1 MKVSHIVITRILLV
15 IFLFLSVHSLS
26 AKNNNSQD
34 TTSNSYL
41 LDKAREFAYNKER
54 IKARN
59 LCFQILKRDST
70 YWDAAVLIGRT
81 YIWDSE
87 YDSSR
92 VVLNRVLIQKPGYY
106 DAIDAIIDNE
116 IMADDY
122 SSAVIYADEALLY
135 HPGDETFL
143 YKKARALNKLGKT
156 KDSQAILRNIVQ
168 LNPDN
173 KEAPKLLL
181 DIKRAGRVNKFTMSY
196 STDMFDGSTPWTFA
210 SASIGRKTKRFGS
223 VILRYNFANR
233 FGNNGNQIEID
244 AYPAIAKGI
253 YFYFNA
259 GISNKKNFPYT
270 RLSIEPYFKLPK
282 SFELSVGV
290 RYMNFDANR
299 LFALDSNKVLI
310 YTGTIGKYFGSYWIS
325 LRPYFTKGT
334 DAWSKSASITVRRYF
349 GDEDSFISLNVG
361 SGMSP
366 DEQQYAF
373 NPDMTFLKSNKI
385 SLDYQQKVAHQLIFY
400 CGGGY
405 AREEIRTD
413 VKRNRFSLS
422 AGISILF

>member
-210 SASIGRKTKRFGS
+210 SASLGRKTKRFGS

-253 YFYFNA
+253 FFYFNA

>member
-1 MKVSHIVITRILLV
+1 MKVSYTVITRILLV
-15 IFLFLSVHSLS
+15 IFSFLSVYSVS
-26 AKNNNSQD
+26 GKSIISQD
-34 TTSNSYL
+34 TTSNAYL
-41 LDKAREFAYNKER
+41 LDKARELAYNKER
-54 IKARN
+54 IQARN

-92 VVLNRVLIQKPGYY
+92 VILNRVLLQKPGYF

-116 IMADDY
+116 IMADEY

-135 HPGDETFL
+135 HPGDESFL

-181 DIKRAGRVNKFTMSY
+181 DIKRATRVNKFTMSY

-210 SASIGRKTKRFGS
+210 SASIGRKTNRLGS
-223 VILRYNFANR
+223 VILRYNYAKR
-233 FGNNGNQIEID
+233 FGNNGNQVEID

-310 YTGTIGKYFGSYWIS
+310 YTGTIGKYFGSYWVS

-334 DAWSKSASITVRRYF
+334 DAWSKSASITFRRYF
-349 GDEDSFISLNVG
+349 GDEDSFLSLNVG
-361 SGMSP
+361 TGMSP

-385 SLDYQQKVAHQLIFY
+385 SLDYQQKIAHQLILYF
-400 CGGGY
+400 GGGY

>member
-1 MKVSHIVITRILLV
+1 MKVSHIMITRILLV

>member
-1 MKVSHIVITRILLV
+1 MKVSHIMITRILLV

-210 SASIGRKTKRFGS
+210 SASLGRKTKRFGS

-253 YFYFNA
+253 FFYFNA